1 MGLIPLCSA
10 GVGRTGCYIVLD
22 AMMRQIASRGDVN
35 VFSYLKHIRRQ
46 RNHLVQT
53 EEQYVFLHD
62 ALAEAVEGGE
72 THIGKGCLPR
82 YIHSLQCV
90 DLTDEKSHSNKLL
103 EKQYRVSKIVATLID
118 RRDPI
123 KENAG
128 LGASERLFRVFR
140 GENGQKYPVTA
151 TCPLHSLLSF
161 FLPVRVNIIISL
173 RALKKLL
180 KEEGR

>member
-1 MGLIPLCSA
+1 MIFFGVYLPTYIIIYTPRTRQCSAAFKFALFWLYSA

-53 EEQYVFLHD
+53 EEQYVFIHD

-103 EKQYRVSKIVATLID
+103 EKQYRVS
-118 RRDPI
+118 
-123 KENAG
+123 E
-128 LGASERLFRVFR
+128 
-140 GENGQKYPVTA
+140 
-151 TCPLHSLLSF
+151 
-161 FLPVRVNIIISL
+161 
-173 RALKKLL
+173 
-180 KEEGR
+180 